1 MNKFITKQ
9 SIILND
15 YESHRSLSFQFYE
28 KGVIVNTRQDEV
40 SSKDFGMKPKHSA
53 RLIVSHLKNDE
64 AIELRDRLL
73 ARYPLEADYRVKQSE
88 VLDKFECIH
97 CGEVYVRHQLRT
109 TFCDNCD
116 RVLEIRKVEAN
127 HE

>member
-1 MNKFITKQ
+1 MSIRERHVRQKSLTKQ
-9 SIILND
+9 QRAN
-15 YESHRSLSFQFYE
+15 
-28 KGVIVNTRQDEV
+28 
-40 SSKDFGMKPKHSA
+40 
-53 RLIVSHLKNDE
+53 
-64 AIELRDRLL
+64 
-73 ARYPLEADYRVKQSE
+73 QSE

-116 RVLEIRKVEAN
+116 RILETRKVEAN

>member
-1 MNKFITKQ
+1 MKNIANNKTVQ
-9 SIILND
+9 RM
-15 YESHRSLSFQFYE
+15 EW
-28 KGVIVNTRQDEV
+28 
-40 SSKDFGMKPKHSA
+40 
-53 RLIVSHLKNDE
+53 
-64 AIELRDRLL
+64 
-73 ARYPLEADYRVKQSE
+73 VKQSE